1 MLKLGMP
8 FTHFKTQMKRF
19 SLTDLMSI
27 RKKKFFRAP
36 QWELKLAVRIFLGF
50 VVLYFLAVFL
60 SLGIGGYYLL
70 TKHYPDTD
78 PILLINPFLG
88 FYFAVDLMLR
98 YFFQA
103 LPVTEVKSLLLHP
116 ISKKAIVQG
125 VLLRSLGSI
134 FNALPLVVLLPF
146 CIVLSIENGINF
158 SLWIWFLALFC
169 LSLSANFFTFLI
181 LKDNKK
187 AAVFLGFLILGYLLD
202 YFFGFSISAYFGRG
216 LDLIYQNGFWALIPA
231 GVLATSVVLAHNFLK
246 KQLFLDKGL
255 SKKKERIVG
264 SNLQFFDRWEHMGFF
279 LKNDLRLIIRN
290 IRPRQVVLTGV
301 LFLFYGLFFFT
312 QDRYFDLPAALIFSG
327 LFITGGF
334 MITFGQYV
342 PAWDSEYYSFLMCQN
357 LAYRKYLKSKLYL
370 MMFSVVVSSTLA
382 LPYLFFGS
390 KVMLVI
396 WAAGIF
402 NFGFGSMITLYS
414 GAFNAN
420 PIRLNIKAKA
430 FENTQNFSFIQLVF
444 MLPKL
449 ILPLLVFYLPYQFF
463 GFSGGLLG
471 LVGVGLAGLVFQKQL
486 LTLIVTTYQKKKYQ
500 TLQSFS
506 KSVS

>member
-1 MLKLGMP
+1 
-8 FTHFKTQMKRF
+8 
-19 SLTDLMSI
+19 
-27 RKKKFFRAP
+27 
-36 QWELKLAVRIFLGF
+36 
-50 VVLYFLAVFL
+50 
-60 SLGIGGYYLL
+60 
-70 TKHYPDTD
+70 
-78 PILLINPFLG
+78 
-88 FYFAVDLMLR
+88 
-98 YFFQA
+98 
-103 LPVTEVKSLLLHP
+103 
-116 ISKKAIVQG
+116 
-125 VLLRSLGSI
+125 
-134 FNALPLVVLLPF
+134 
-146 CIVLSIENGINF
+146 
-158 SLWIWFLALFC
+158 
-169 LSLSANFFTFLI
+169 
-181 LKDNKK
+181 
-187 AAVFLGFLILGYLLD
+187 
-202 YFFGFSISAYFGRG
+202 
-216 LDLIYQNGFWALIPA
+216 
-231 GVLATSVVLAHNFLK
+231 
-246 KQLFLDKGL
+246 
-255 SKKKERIVG
+255 
-264 SNLQFFDRWEHMGFF
+264 
-279 LKNDLRLIIRN
+279 
-290 IRPRQVVLTGV
+290 
-301 LFLFYGLFFFT
+301 
-312 QDRYFDLPAALIFSG
+312 
-327 LFITGGF
+327 
-334 MITFGQYV
+334 
-342 PAWDSEYYSFLMCQN
+342 
-357 LAYRKYLKSKLYL
+357 